1 MPKII
6 MNTELKKEFYDGNNS
21 GRQTFGSWASTL
33 PLDGRATRSDIH
45 SVGNGRTESDVYDVY
60 GESRTRNGTGTYERI
75 GKNFEDDSKE
85 VKPTVL
91 RKNTQY
97 LTYKKC
103 IVN

>member
-1 MPKII
+1 M
-6 MNTELKKEFYDGNNS
+6 
-21 GRQTFGSWASTL
+21 RASTL
-33 PLDGRATRSDIH
+33 PLDGRATRSDIN
-45 SVGNGRTESDVYDVY
+45 SVGNGRTERDAQNAY

-75 GKNFEDDSKE
+75 GKNFEDDPEE